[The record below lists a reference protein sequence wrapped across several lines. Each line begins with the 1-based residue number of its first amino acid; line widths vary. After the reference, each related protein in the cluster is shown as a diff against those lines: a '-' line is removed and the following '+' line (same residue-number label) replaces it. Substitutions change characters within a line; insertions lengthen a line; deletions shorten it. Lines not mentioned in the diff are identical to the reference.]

1 MVTGTP
7 MGLQEQWGHLQGRRL
22 ESAQEGRYAHF
33 ELLGRFD
40 TYTLSAEGNPD
51 EQKIGAFGVGMSKLS
66 HVNDIFSWHDEAFT
80 VFFQL
85 RRNPS

>member
-1 MVTGTP
+1 
-7 MGLQEQWGHLQGRRL
+7 MGLQEQWGHLQRRRL
-22 ESAQEGRYAHF
+22 ESAQEDWYAHL

-40 TYTLSAEGNPD
+40 SYALSAEGNPD
-51 EQKIGAFGVGMSKLS
+51 EQKIGAFGVGVSKLS
-66 HVNDIFSWHDEAFT
+66 HVNDLFSWHDQAST